1 MKKKIIL
8 VMLSGVLALQCF
20 AREKYRIM
28 VRKTPDGKEIFVP
41 MKKQHNGTWF
51 KQWVG
56 INNIYQTRVA
66 AERVIEEWKEDYRI
80 RKDYRNVRYIYLN

>member
-56 INNIYQTRVA
+56 INNIYQTRAA
-66 AERVIEEWKEDYRI
+66 AERVIEEWKEDYRA
-80 RKDYRNVRYIYLN
+80 RQEYNSKKYIYLN